1 MLSKQRRYFF
11 TKGFVCKRH
20 QFHRRCSRKRRQ
32 HHQEHTSHARELHRC
47 LPRSMTTLSRLTSRL
62 SVFKIPLLMSSPS
75 QLMELTPLQ
84 ELAQSLVNCERC
96 KLAKL
101 GRSQVVFGVGNPH
114 ASIMFVGEAPGFN
127 EDQKGE
133 PFVGAA
139 GKLLND
145 LLASAGLSRDQIYIA
160 NVIKCRPPNNR
171 DPEQYEVETCKPFL
185 MQQIQLIRPK
195 LVCTLGNWAT
205 QTLLERKV
213 GITKVKTQAF
223 YMKNFVIF
231 PLLHPA
237 AALHQGNL
245 LETLKEDFKKLK
257 EFLDRH
263 SKPTQPTNAA
273 STSAAP
279 VLNIESS
286 QPTQMDLFG
295 K

>member
-1 MLSKQRRYFF
+1 
-11 TKGFVCKRH
+11 
-20 QFHRRCSRKRRQ
+20 
-32 HHQEHTSHARELHRC
+32 
-47 LPRSMTTLSRLTSRL
+47 MT
-62 SVFKIPLLMSSPS
+62 
-75 QLMELTPLQ
+75 LTPLQ
-84 ELAQSLVNCERC
+84 ELAKSLHNCQRC
-96 KLAKL
+96 KLARL
-101 GRSQVVFGVGNPH
+101 GRTQVVFGVGNPH
-114 ASIMFVGEAPGFN
+114 ASIMFVGEAPGFH

-171 DPEQYEVETCKPFL
+171 DPEPDEVDACKPFL

-213 GITKVKTQAF
+213 GITKVKAQAF
-223 YMKNFVIF
+223 YMKDFVIF

-245 LETLKEDFKKLK
+245 LEPLKEDFKKLK
-257 EFLDRH
+257 DFLDRY
-263 SKPTQPTNAA
+263 SRPAESASSGAA
-273 STSAAP
+273 SSSAAP
-279 VLNIESS
+279 TLQIDPP
-286 QPTQMDLFG
+286 QPAQMDLFAS
-295 K
+295 

>member
-1 MLSKQRRYFF
+1 
-11 TKGFVCKRH
+11 
-20 QFHRRCSRKRRQ
+20 
-32 HHQEHTSHARELHRC
+32 
-47 LPRSMTTLSRLTSRL
+47 MTTTA
-62 SVFKIPLLMSSPS
+62 
-75 QLMELTPLQ
+75 LQ
-84 ELAQSLVNCERC
+84 DLAKSLHNCQRC

-145 LLASAGLSRDQIYIA
+145 LLASANLSRDQIYIA

-171 DPEQYEVETCKPFL
+171 DPEPDEVETCKPFL
-185 MQQIQLIRPK
+185 LQQIQMIRPK

-213 GITKVKTQAF
+213 GITKVKAQAF
-223 YMKNFVIF
+223 YMKDFVIF

-237 AALHQGNL
+237 AALHQGGL
-245 LETLKEDFKKLK
+245 LDTLKEDFKKLK
-257 EFLDRH
+257 DFLDRNT
-263 SKPTQPTNAA
+263 KPAEPPAAA
-273 STSAAP
+273 SPVAP
-279 VLNIESS
+279 LQID
-286 QPTQMDLFG
+286 PPHPAQMDLF
-295 K
+295 

>member
-1 MLSKQRRYFF
+1 MA
-11 TKGFVCKRH
+11 G
-20 QFHRRCSRKRRQ
+20 
-32 HHQEHTSHARELHRC
+32 
-47 LPRSMTTLSRLTSRL
+47 
-62 SVFKIPLLMSSPS
+62 
-75 QLMELTPLQ
+75 TPLQ
-84 ELAQSLVNCERC
+84 ELAKSLHNCQLC

-101 GRSQVVFGVGNPH
+101 GRTQVVFGVGNPH

-171 DPEQYEVETCKPFL
+171 DPEPDEVETCKPFL
-185 MQQIQLIRPK
+185 MQQIQMIRPK

-213 GITKVKTQAF
+213 GITKVKAQAF
-223 YMKNFVIF
+223 YMKDFVLF

-245 LETLKEDFKKLK
+245 LDTLKEDFKKLK
-257 EFLDRH
+257 EFLDKNT
-263 SKPTQPTNAA
+263 KPTEPTTTAP
-273 STSAAP
+273 SPDSALQIDPPHPA
-279 VLNIESS
+279 
-286 QPTQMDLFG
+286 QMDLFG
-295 K
+295 

>member
-1 MLSKQRRYFF
+1 MA
-11 TKGFVCKRH
+11 
-20 QFHRRCSRKRRQ
+20 SR
-32 HHQEHTSHARELHRC
+32 
-47 LPRSMTTLSRLTSRL
+47 MTA
-62 SVFKIPLLMSSPS
+62 
-75 QLMELTPLQ
+75 TPLQ
-84 ELAQSLVNCERC
+84 DLATSLHDCQRC

-145 LLASAGLSRDQIYIA
+145 LLASANLSRDQIYIA

-171 DPEQYEVETCKPFL
+171 DPEPDEVETCKPFL
-185 MQQIQLIRPK
+185 LQQIQMIRPQ

-213 GITKVKTQAF
+213 GITKVKAQAF
-223 YMKNFVIF
+223 YMKDFVLF

-245 LETLKEDFKKLK
+245 LPTLKEDFKKLK
-257 EFLDRH
+257 EFLDKNT
-263 SKPTQPTNAA
+263 KPAEPA
-273 STSAAP
+273 
-279 VLNIESS
+279 
-286 QPTQMDLFG
+286 

>member
-1 MLSKQRRYFF
+1 
-11 TKGFVCKRH
+11 
-20 QFHRRCSRKRRQ
+20 
-32 HHQEHTSHARELHRC
+32 
-47 LPRSMTTLSRLTSRL
+47 MT
-62 SVFKIPLLMSSPS
+62 
-75 QLMELTPLQ
+75 LTPLQ
-84 ELAQSLVNCERC
+84 ELAKSLHNCQRC

-171 DPEQYEVETCKPFL
+171 DPEPDEVETCKPFL
-185 MQQIQLIRPK
+185 LQQIQLIRPK

-213 GITKVKTQAF
+213 GITKVKAQAF
-223 YMKNFVIF
+223 YMKDFVIF

-245 LETLKEDFKKLK
+245 MDTLKEDFKKLK
-257 EFLDRH
+257 EFLDKH
-263 SKPTQPTNAA
+263 SKPAEP
-273 STSAAP
+273 SAAAP
-279 VLNIESS
+279 ATPTLHIESPNPS
-286 QPTQMDLFG
+286 QMDLFG
-295 K
+295 